1 MTEPPRRA
9 PIEWV
14 STELEMLGYT
24 LDDVGPIGVKLFI
37 LGFTM
42 GRDTKLE
49 EEAVRTQIQA
59 LFPRKETE

>member
-1 MTEPPRRA
+1 MSTPERTP

-14 STELEMLGYT
+14 STELEKLGYT
-24 LDDVGPIGVKLFI
+24 LDDVGPIGVKLFV

-59 LFPRKETE
+59 LFPRKEME